1 MFSIT
6 FHKYVF
12 EASEEDPDARYAV
25 LIRDERLPFAPV
37 QGHEVKW
44 PLVKTEKI
52 TSSVWN
58 TELGS
63 FWCRLEDE
71 YTINCDLDAP
81 DFDEYLELALGS
93 GWRIAETHPAR
104 GMRAPTP
111 STGGAAIAG

>member
-12 EASEEDPDARYAV
+12 EASEEDPDARFAV

-37 QGHEVKW
+37 PGHEVKW
-44 PLVKTEKI
+44 PLVKTQKI

-58 TELGS
+58 TELGC

-71 YTINCDLDAP
+71 YTINHDQDSP
-81 DFDEYLELALGS
+81 HFDEYLEQAPDS
-93 GWRIAETHPAR
+93 GWRIAETSPAR
-104 GMRAPTP
+104 RM
-111 STGGAAIAG
+111 